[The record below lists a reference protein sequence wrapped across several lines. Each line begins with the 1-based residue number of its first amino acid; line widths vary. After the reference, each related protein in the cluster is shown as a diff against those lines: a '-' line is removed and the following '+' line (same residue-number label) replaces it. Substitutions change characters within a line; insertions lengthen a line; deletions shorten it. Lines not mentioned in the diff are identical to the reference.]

1 MSDSEYDIDWT
12 GCPDMERVPG
22 RCGSTSTS
30 PEEID
35 EMYPGIGIDRAR
47 RIIAYARQH
56 ARHPYPA
63 G

>member
-1 MSDSEYDIDWT
+1 MDDA
-12 GCPDMERVPG
+12 
-22 RCGSTSTS
+22 S